1 MTAVQNGPTS
11 IIVTWIPPSPLG
23 DTSGY
28 RISFSGGGN
37 SGSVDVTGGDTNSY
51 SVTGLQN
58 GQTYTVSIIGTSQH
72 LFSDSTTVE
81 VTLSER
87 ERSTVCHLK
96 AIFYSS
102 PSSRRGV
109 GVSQFHNSHLHL
121 PLLECCQWQGGQ
133 LGGGVE
139 TH

>member
-11 IIVTWIPPSPLG
+11 IIVTWTPPSPLR

-28 RISFSGGGN
+28 TISFSGGGN
-37 SGSVDVTGGDTNSY
+37 SGSVDVSGGDTNSY

-58 GQTYTVSIIGTSQH
+58 GQTYTVSIIATSQH

-96 AIFYSS
+96 AIFFQ
-102 PSSRRGV
+102 
-109 GVSQFHNSHLHL
+109 SQLQERWWYQSI
-121 PLLECCQWQGGQ
+121 P
-133 LGGGVE
+133 
-139 TH
+139 